1 MARIRE
7 FRGVKSPY
15 LFRLLILSLVLSL
28 APISFIQQVSAAPLP
43 VTECKLLDPFQSNV
57 RLGFPKNP
65 SRLNA
70 TGNQNILLLAVD
82 YSDAPANV
90 DAVQELKLA
99 FDTVKT
105 NDFFKSVSY
114 NKLSLSFEYFPR
126 VVRLPRTSSNYIG
139 QLTNVYPPPV
149 DVYRIMQDATSSISR
164 EVNFSNFQAIAILDL
179 GRIDSWGGWGFALP
193 TDSPGFF
200 TSSGYIKNSTVMSG
214 YLGGKT
220 ATPEQGYR
228 TSTLIHELGHL
239 FGFIDLYIIKP
250 GNYFIGQ
257 TPGPFDVMNGKGE
270 FLGWQR
276 WLQGWIA
283 DSNVSCF
290 SFDDPDTS
298 IQLRPLGKASTG
310 IQIAVVKVS
319 SRKALVLESRKS
331 TVTDELGVNEGL
343 LAYEIDLSV
352 QTLQG
357 PVKIIPK
364 NSPTTLSAISPD
376 LSDMDRFLDA
386 TAQTGEYIR
395 YKDILIENKLG
406 NAAGENIQLFKGE
419 DAAKRQRELDTISRT
434 ALLAEFN
441 KVKAAKLNNEYFES
455 PSCVY
460 RGQKLTFQILDSN
473 RVWKDL
479 NVPIS
484 QSTDPTCF
492 STAQTKP
499 YIITKLP
506 SRTFYRGKVTI
517 PGKSSE
523 WYTSV
528 AITDVAP
535 LSDRTQAD
543 LEVALAKLEDNYL
556 VDTSGCHSKGII
568 GTFQIERNGQFI
580 DYAEVS
586 TWIPATNCPDS
597 QNAVRP
603 AQIARLSADTRY
615 RFKLQFER
623 WDRDY
628 FSQIYTKGKT
638 TPDLLAEANKKN
650 VALNTELTTLIN
662 SLRAEKTQLEGTVA
676 TLRSQL
682 LTSTS
687 EADRLQV
694 IISEQKSSIESISGE
709 LINSKTKLEG
719 DVINLQKENEALKL
733 KLAEKSKTTITCVKG
748 PLQKKIT
755 GVKPICPVGY
765 KKKT

>member
-7 FRGVKSPY
+7 FRGVKSTY

-114 NKLSLSFEYFPR
+114 NKLSLTFEYFPR

-406 NAAGENIQLFKGE
+406 DAAGENIQLFKGE
-419 DAAKRQRELDTISRT
+419 DAAKRQRELDAISRT

-580 DYAEVS
+580 DYAEVT
-586 TWIPATNCPDS
+586 TWIPATNCLDS
-597 QNAVRP
+597 QTAVRP

-709 LINSKTKLEG
+709 LITSKTKLEG

-733 KLAEKSKTTITCVKG
+733 KLAEKSKMTITCVKG
-748 PLQKKIT
+748 ALQKKVT